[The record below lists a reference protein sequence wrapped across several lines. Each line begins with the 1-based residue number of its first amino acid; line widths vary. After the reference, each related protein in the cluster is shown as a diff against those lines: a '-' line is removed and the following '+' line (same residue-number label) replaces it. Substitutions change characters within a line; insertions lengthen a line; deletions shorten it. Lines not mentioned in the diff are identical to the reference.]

1 MVMKHLSLVVVAAT
15 LLLNSCAALNDKEVE
30 AFEIAGGNWRNGR
43 DKIQYY
49 GCGSCHTIPG
59 VPGAQGLTGPP
70 LTKFAHRMYI
80 GGVLANT
87 PENLQTWIR
96 DPKAVDKLT
105 AMPRLFV
112 TDSDA
117 RDIATYLYTLQ

>member
-1 MVMKHLSLVVVAAT
+1 MRKALLANAA
-15 LLLNSCAALNDKEVE
+15 LLLCACMKQQERVE
-30 AFEIAGGNWRNGR
+30 GFELAGGNWRTGR

-59 VPGAQGLTGPP
+59 VDGAHGLIGPP
-70 LTKFAHRMYI
+70 LTRFAKRMYI
-80 GGVLANT
+80 GGVLQNT

-112 TDSDA
+112 TPSDA
-117 RDIATYLYTLQ
+117 PRHDDLSVHSGVVV

>member
-1 MVMKHLSLVVVAAT
+1 MRLVALGLAASV
-15 LLLNSCAALNDKEVE
+15 LLMSSCAVFTQKQVE
-30 AFEIAGGNWRNGR
+30 GFEITGGNWRTGR

-59 VPGAQGLTGPP
+59 VPGAQGMTGPP
-70 LTKFAHRMYI
+70 LRKFAQRMYVA
-80 GGVLANT
+80 GVLTNT
-87 PENLQTWIR
+87 PEHLQTWIR

-112 TDSDA
+112 TESDA
-117 RDIATYLYTLQ
+117 RDIAAYLYTLQ

>member
-1 MVMKHLSLVVVAAT
+1 MRLVALGLAASV
-15 LLLNSCAALNDKEVE
+15 LLMNSCAVFTQKQVE
-30 AFEIAGGNWRNGR
+30 GFEITGGNWRTGR

-59 VPGAQGLTGPP
+59 VPGAQGMTGPP
-70 LTKFAHRMYI
+70 LTKFAQRMYVA
-80 GGVLANT
+80 GVLTNT
-87 PENLQTWIR
+87 PEHLQTWIR

-112 TDSDA
+112 TESDA
-117 RDIATYLYTLQ
+117 RDIAAYLYTLQ